1 MTRPGRPRSAAS
13 HRAILDATID
23 LLSEVGYPA
32 LTIEAVAARAH
43 VGKGTVYRWWPSK
56 AELVVEAVHDAALGM
71 VTEPDTGS
79 LRGDTREL
87 VAGLVT
93 LARSPLGRV
102 LEALSAEADRN
113 PQLRETFDSVVLAR
127 RQQVAT
133 HLFER
138 ARRRGEARGDLDIA
152 LVCDLA
158 VATVFHRARMDP
170 DALDAGFVDHLTQLL
185 VAGVSCDPVGGPEPL
200 TRSAG

>member
-13 HRAILDATID
+13 HRAILDATIH

-32 LTIEAVAARAH
+32 LSIEAVAARAG
-43 VGKGTVYRWWPSK
+43 VGKGTVYRWWSSK

-71 VTEPDTGS
+71 VAEPDTGS

-87 VAGLVT
+87 VAGLVA
-93 LARSPLGRV
+93 LACSPLGRV

-127 RQQVAT
+127 RQEVAT
-133 HLFER
+133 HLLDR
-138 ARRRGEARGDLDIA
+138 ARRRGEARSDLDVA

-170 DALDAGFVDHLTQLL
+170 GALDGGFVDHLTDLL
-185 VAGVSCDPVGGPEPL
+185 VAGVSGDPAQHPDRLARSVG
-200 TRSAG
+200 